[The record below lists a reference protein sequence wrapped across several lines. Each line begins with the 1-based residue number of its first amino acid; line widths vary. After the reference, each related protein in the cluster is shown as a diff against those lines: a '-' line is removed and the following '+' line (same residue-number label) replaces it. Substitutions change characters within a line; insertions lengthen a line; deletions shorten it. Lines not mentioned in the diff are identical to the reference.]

1 MPRNIRQPHFL
12 ANPSLRPLS
21 LPFPPAFYYFAQ
33 TMIKES
39 IAKLIN
45 HETLSRAEAAA
56 AMTDIMSG
64 HATEAQIG
72 AFITGLRLTGET
84 PDTIAGCAEVMRA
97 NATKIKCDDPNA
109 VDIVGTGGDGAH
121 TFNISTTSTFVIAG
135 AGVTVAKHGSYGVSS
150 KSGAANVLAELG
162 VNIQYTPQRMEECLN
177 ALGVA
182 FLFAPGLHP
191 AMKHVVGPRRE
202 LGIWSIFNILGPL
215 CNPAG
220 VKRGVMGVFKPELVP
235 IVSDACAQLDMHYQ
249 FIVHGNDGLDE
260 FTTTT
265 TTLVT
270 EIRRGKVE
278 SYEVQPS
285 GLGLKQA
292 KAEELVGGEP
302 AENAA
307 ITRAILSGEEGPK
320 RDIVLLNSAFAIMA
334 GGKADNPEEGLAR
347 AAESIDSG
355 AALKKLNALAEMSQ

>member
-1 MPRNIRQPHFL
+1 MEKP
-12 ANPSLRPLS
+12 
-21 LPFPPAFYYFAQ
+21 
-33 TMIKES
+33 MIKEAV
-39 IAKLIN
+39 AKLISK
-45 HETLSRAEAAA
+45 EALTRAEAAA
-56 AMTDIMSG
+56 AMNDIMSG
-64 HATEAQIG
+64 EATGAQIG

-84 PDTIAGCAEVMRA
+84 PEIIAGCAEVMRA
-97 NATKIKCDDPNA
+97 NATRVTCDDPHA

-121 TFNISTTSTFVIAG
+121 TFNISTTSAFVIAG

-150 KSGAANVLAELG
+150 KCGAANVLAELG
-162 VNIQYTPQRMEECLN
+162 VNIQYSPQRMEQCL
-177 ALGVA
+177 AEIGIA

-202 LGIWSIFNILGPL
+202 LGVWSIFNILGPL

-220 VKRGVMGVFKPELVP
+220 VKNGIMGVFNPGLVP
-235 IVSDACAQLDMHYQ
+235 IVSDACAQLEMNHQ

-265 TTLVT
+265 TTMVT

-278 SYEVQPS
+278 SYEVQPA
-285 GLGLKQA
+285 GLGLAMA
-292 KAEELVGGEP
+292 KKEDLTGGEP

-307 ITRAILSGEEGPK
+307 ITRAILNGEKGPM

-334 GGKADNPEEGLAR
+334 GGKADTPQAGLAL
-347 AAESIDSG
+347 AVESIESG
-355 AALKKLNALAEMSQ
+355 KALKKLEALAEMSQE

>member
-1 MPRNIRQPHFL
+1 
-12 ANPSLRPLS
+12 
-21 LPFPPAFYYFAQ
+21 
-33 TMIKES
+33 MIKEA
-39 IAKLIN
+39 IAKLVSK
-45 HETLSRAEAAA
+45 ETLSRAEAAG

-64 HATEAQIG
+64 NATEAQIG

-84 PDTIAGCAEVMRA
+84 PEAIAGCAEVMRA

-121 TFNISTTSTFVIAG
+121 TFNISTTSAFVIAG

-150 KSGAANVLAELG
+150 KCGAANVLQELG
-162 VNIQYTPQRMEECLN
+162 VNIQYTPQRMEECL
-177 ALGVA
+177 AELGIA

-202 LGIWSIFNILGPL
+202 LGVWSIFNILGPL

-220 VKRGVMGVFKPELVP
+220 VKNGIMGVFKPELVP
-235 IVSDACAQLDMHYQ
+235 IVSDACAQLEMNYQ

-265 TTLVT
+265 TTMVT

-278 SYEVQPS
+278 SYEVQPA
-285 GLGLKQA
+285 GLGLETA
-292 KAEELVGGEP
+292 SASDLTGGEP
-302 AENAA
+302 AENAELTYA
-307 ITRAILSGEEGPK
+307 LLKGEKGPK

-334 GGKADNPEEGLAR
+334 GGKADNPKDGLAL

-355 AALKKLNALAEMSQ
+355 AALQKLESLAKMSHG

>member
-1 MPRNIRQPHFL
+1 
-12 ANPSLRPLS
+12 
-21 LPFPPAFYYFAQ
+21 
-33 TMIKES
+33 MIKDA
-39 IAKLIN
+39 IAKLVN
-45 HETLSRAEAAA
+45 HETLSRTEAAA
-56 AMTDIMSG
+56 TMTDIMSG
-64 HATEAQIG
+64 NATEAQVG
-72 AFITGLRLTGET
+72 AFIMGLRQTGET
-84 PDTIAGCAEVMRA
+84 PEIIAGCAEVMRA
-97 NATKIKCDDPNA
+97 NATPIKCDDPNA

-121 TFNISTTSTFVIAG
+121 TFNISTTSAFVIAG

-150 KSGAANVLAELG
+150 KCGAANVLAELG
-162 VNIQYTPQRMEECLN
+162 VNIQYTPQRMEECL
-177 ALGVA
+177 AELGIA

-191 AMKHVVGPRRE
+191 AMKYVVGPRRE

-220 VKRGVMGVFKPELVP
+220 VKNGIMGVFKPELVP

-265 TTLVT
+265 TTMVT

-278 SYEVQPS
+278 SYEVQPT
-285 GLGLKQA
+285 GLGLSLA
-292 KAEELVGGEP
+292 NAADLIGGEP
-302 AENAA
+302 AENAL
-307 ITRAILSGEEGPK
+307 ITRAILGGEKGPK

-334 GGKADNPEEGLAR
+334 GGKADNPKEALAL

-355 AALKKLNALAEMSQ
+355 AALKKLNALAKMSQE

>member
-1 MPRNIRQPHFL
+1 
-12 ANPSLRPLS
+12 
-21 LPFPPAFYYFAQ
+21 
-33 TMIKES
+33 MIKDA
-39 IAKLIN
+39 IAQLIN
-45 HETLSRAEAAA
+45 RQALSRSEAAA

-64 HATEAQIG
+64 NATEAQIG

-84 PDTIAGCAEVMRA
+84 PETIAGCAEVMRA
-97 NATKIKCDDPNA
+97 NATPIKCNDPQA
-109 VDIVGTGGDGAH
+109 VDIVGTGGDCAN
-121 TFNISTTSTFVIAG
+121 TFNISTTAAFVIAG

-150 KSGAANVLAELG
+150 KCGSANVLSELG
-162 VNIQYTPQRMEECLN
+162 VNLQYSPAQMEACL
-177 ALGVA
+177 AEIGIA

-220 VKRGVMGVFKPELVP
+220 VKNGIMGVFSPTLVP
-235 IVSDACAQLDMHYQ
+235 IVSDACAQLGMNHQ

-265 TTLVT
+265 TTMVT
-270 EIRRGKVE
+270 EIRQGKVE
-278 SYEVQPS
+278 TYEVQPA
-285 GLGLKQA
+285 GLGLPMA
-292 KAEELVGGEP
+292 GTADLVGGDP

-307 ITRAILSGEEGPK
+307 ITRAILNGEKGPK
-320 RDIVLLNSAFAIMA
+320 RDIVLLNAAFAIMA
-334 GGKADNPEEGLAR
+334 GGQADNPKEGLVR

-355 AALKKLNALAEMSQ
+355 AAIAKLEALAEMSKK

>member
-1 MPRNIRQPHFL
+1 
-12 ANPSLRPLS
+12 
-21 LPFPPAFYYFAQ
+21 
-33 TMIKES
+33 MIKEI

-45 HETLSRAEAAA
+45 QEPLSREEAAG

-64 HATEAQIG
+64 NASEAQIG

-84 PDTIAGCAEVMRA
+84 PEIIAGCAEVMRA
-97 NATKIKCDDPNA
+97 NATPVKCEDPNA

-121 TFNISTTSTFVIAG
+121 TFNISTTSAFVIAG

-150 KSGAANVLAELG
+150 KSGAANVLDALG
-162 VNIQYTPQRMEECLN
+162 VNIQYTPQRMETCLN
-177 ALGVA
+177 ELGVA

-220 VKRGVMGVFKPELVP
+220 VKNGVMGVFKPELVP
-235 IVSDACAQLDMHYQ
+235 VVSDACAQLEMNHQ
-249 FIVHGNDGLDE
+249 LIVHGNDGLDE

-265 TTLVT
+265 TTMVT

-278 SYEVQPS
+278 SYEVQPA
-285 GLGLKQA
+285 GLGLA
-292 KAEELVGGEP
+292 MASAADLIGGEP

-307 ITRAILSGEEGPK
+307 ITRAILRGEKGPK
-320 RDIVLLNSAFAIMA
+320 RDIVLLNAAFAILA
-334 GGKADNPEEGLAR
+334 GGKADTPQAGLAL
-347 AAESIDSG
+347 AVESIESG
-355 AALKKLNALAEMSQ
+355 AALAKLEGLAEMSQS

>member
-1 MPRNIRQPHFL
+1 
-12 ANPSLRPLS
+12 
-21 LPFPPAFYYFAQ
+21 
-33 TMIKES
+33 MIKDA

-45 HETLSRAEAAA
+45 SQPLTRAEAAG
-56 AMTDIMSG
+56 AMTTIMSG
-64 HATEAQIG
+64 NATDAQIG
-72 AFITGLRLTGET
+72 AFIAGLRLTGET
-84 PDTIAGCAEVMRA
+84 PEAIAGCAEVMRT
-97 NATKIKCDDPNA
+97 NATKIKCNDPNA

-121 TFNISTTSTFVIAG
+121 TFNISTTSAFVIAG

-150 KSGAANVLAELG
+150 KCGSANVLAELG
-162 VNIQYTPQRMEECLN
+162 VNIQYSPQRMEECL
-177 ALGVA
+177 AELGIA

-202 LGIWSIFNILGPL
+202 LGVWSIFNILGPL

-220 VKRGVMGVFKPELVP
+220 VKNGIMGVFKPELVP
-235 IVSDACAQLDMHYQ
+235 IVSDACAQLEMNHQ

-265 TTLVT
+265 TTMVT

-278 SYEVQPS
+278 SYEVQPA
-285 GLGLKQA
+285 GLGLPMA
-292 KAEELVGGEP
+292 GSSDLTGGEP
-302 AENAA
+302 AENAEL
-307 ITRAILSGEEGPK
+307 TLNLLKGEKGPR

-334 GGKADNPEEGLAR
+334 GGKADNPEDGIAL

-355 AALKKLNALAEMSQ
+355 AALQKLEALVRKSQE

>member
-1 MPRNIRQPHFL
+1 
-12 ANPSLRPLS
+12 
-21 LPFPPAFYYFAQ
+21 
-33 TMIKES
+33 MIKDV
-39 IAKLIN
+39 IAKLVA
-45 HETLSRAEAAA
+45 HETLSREEAVA

-64 HATEAQIG
+64 EATEAQIG
-72 AFITGLRLTGET
+72 AFIAGLRLNGET
-84 PDTIAGCAEVMRA
+84 PEVIAGCAEVMRK
-97 NATKIKCDDPNA
+97 NATKVKCDDPNA

-121 TFNISTTSTFVIAG
+121 TFNISTTSAFVIAG
-135 AGVTVAKHGSYGVSS
+135 ADVTVAKHGSYGVSS
-150 KSGAANVLAELG
+150 KCGAANVLSELG
-162 VNIQYTPQRMEECLN
+162 VNIQYTPERMQQCL
-177 ALGVA
+177 AEIGIA

-220 VKRGVMGVFKPELVP
+220 VKNGIMGVFKPDLVP
-235 IVSDACAQLDMHYQ
+235 IVADACAQLDMNHQ

-265 TTLVT
+265 TTMVT

-285 GLGLKQA
+285 GLGLQTA
-292 KAEELVGGEP
+292 KPTDLIGGEP
-302 AENAA
+302 AENAE
-307 ITRAILSGEEGPK
+307 ITRAILNGEKGPK

-334 GGKADNPEEGLAR
+334 GGKADNPKDGIAL

-355 AALKKLNALAEMSQ
+355 AATEKLEALIVLSKD

>member
-1 MPRNIRQPHFL
+1 
-12 ANPSLRPLS
+12 
-21 LPFPPAFYYFAQ
+21 
-33 TMIKES
+33 MIKEAV
-39 IAKLIN
+39 AKLVSN
-45 HETLSRAEAAA
+45 KTLSREEAAA

-64 HATEAQIG
+64 EASEAQIG

-84 PDTIAGCAEVMRA
+84 PEAIAGCAEVMRA
-97 NATKIKCDDPNA
+97 NATPIKCDDPNA

-121 TFNISTTSTFVIAG
+121 TFNISTTSAFVIAG

-150 KSGAANVLAELG
+150 KSGAANVLDALG

-177 ALGVA
+177 ELGVA

-191 AMKHVVGPRRE
+191 AMKHVVGPRRD
-202 LGIWSIFNILGPL
+202 LGVWSIFNILGPL

-220 VKRGVMGVFKPELVP
+220 VKNGVMGVFKPELVP
-235 IVSDACAQLDMHYQ
+235 VVSDACAQLEMNHQ

-265 TTLVT
+265 TTMVT

-278 SYEVQPS
+278 SYEVQPA
-285 GLGLKQA
+285 GLGLETA
-292 KAEELVGGEP
+292 TAADLVGGEP
-302 AENAA
+302 EENAA
-307 ITRAILSGEEGPK
+307 ITRAILGGEKGPK

-334 GGKADNPEEGLAR
+334 GGKADTPQAGLAM
-347 AAESIDSG
+347 AIDSIESG
-355 AALKKLNALAEMSQ
+355 KALAKLEALAEMSQG

>member
-1 MPRNIRQPHFL
+1 
-12 ANPSLRPLS
+12 
-21 LPFPPAFYYFAQ
+21 
-33 TMIKES
+33 MIKEA
-39 IAKLIN
+39 IAKLVSNERI
-45 HETLSRAEAAA
+45 TRTEAAA

-64 HATEAQIG
+64 NSTEAQIG
-72 AFITGLRLTGET
+72 AFITALRLTGET
-84 PDTIAGCAEVMRA
+84 PEAIAGCAEVMRA
-97 NATKIKCDDPNA
+97 NATKIKCNDPDA
-109 VDIVGTGGDGAH
+109 VDIVGTGGDCAN

-150 KSGAANVLAELG
+150 KSGAANVLDALG

-177 ALGVA
+177 ELGVA

-220 VKRGVMGVFKPELVP
+220 VKSGVMGVFKPELVP
-235 IVSDACAQLDMHYQ
+235 IVSDACAQLEMNHQ

-265 TTLVT
+265 TTMVT

-278 SYEVQPS
+278 SYEVQPA
-285 GLGLKQA
+285 GLGLPMA
-292 KAEELVGGEP
+292 GSADLTGGEP

-307 ITRAILSGEEGPK
+307 ITRAILGGEKGSK

-334 GGKADNPEEGLAR
+334 GGKAESPKEGIAL

-355 AALKKLNALAEMSQ
+355 AALAKLDALAEMSQG